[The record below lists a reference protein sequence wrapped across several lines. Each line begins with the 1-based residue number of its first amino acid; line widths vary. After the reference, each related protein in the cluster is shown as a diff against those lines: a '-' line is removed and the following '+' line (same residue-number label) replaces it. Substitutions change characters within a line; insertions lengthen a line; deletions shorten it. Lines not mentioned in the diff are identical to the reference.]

1 MSLQKYTA
9 LLKTVEL
16 GSISQAAEQMGYT
29 QPAVSRMI
37 ADLEKEW
44 DVELLRRSRAGLE
57 VSSVCRQLLPILQ
70 SIVENCEELD
80 FTVGE
85 LHGMYTGLV
94 RVGLFTS
101 VADMW
106 IPQLLRSFRDT
117 YPNIGFD
124 LIMVDSY
131 AQIEESIRR
140 GEIDCGFVSLPT
152 TNDLQTRFL
161 MRDELVAVLPADH
174 PLADAPVFPVEKL
187 EGAPFI
193 MFRETADFEISRFLA
208 RHNHTPDARYE
219 VSNDHTLLSMVEQGL
234 GISITHSLI
243 ARNPRYRVVCKSF
256 DKPQYRDIG
265 IATAKNTRITSA
277 TKLFVDHVCSS
288 IPELRA
294 R

>member
-9 LLKTVEL
+9 LLKTIEL

-37 ADLEKEW
+37 ADLEREW
-44 DVELLRRSRAGLE
+44 NVELLRRSRAGLE

-80 FTVGE
+80 FAVGE
-85 LHGMYTGLV
+85 LHGVHTGLI

-106 IPQLLRSFRDT
+106 IPNLLRSFRCK

-131 AQIEESIRR
+131 AQIEESIRH
-140 GEIDCGFVSLPT
+140 GEVDCGFVSLPT

-161 MRDELVAVLPADH
+161 MRDELVAVLPREH
-174 PLADAPVFPVEKL
+174 PLADVEKFPVEEL

-208 RHNHTPDARYE
+208 SHPYAPDTKYT
-219 VSNDHTLLSMVEQGL
+219 VSNDHTLLSMIEQGL
-234 GISITHSLI
+234 GIGITHSLI
-243 ARNPRYRVVCKSF
+243 AKNPRYGVVCKSF
-256 DKPQYRDIG
+256 DYPQYRDIG
-265 IATAKNTRITSA
+265 IATAKNTRITNA
-277 TKLFVDHVCSS
+277 TKLFVDHVCVNFS
-288 IPELRA
+288 EEA
-294 R
+294 